1 MSLSAGA
8 RPKRRSKKVYD
19 PDFVYDLPLDS
30 LYQDALNPEQGNP
43 VDPALFEDAP
53 RSSKSTSRTVKV
65 PGASSP
71 PLITDG
77 DTNPALSFDQQ
88 LQLIKLQ
95 KEKLELEVKVL
106 AMSRQERPLEN
117 TFAALSTHDAGD
129 ASEPRRTKRN
139 IDWPQDYVPS
149 IQGDYDKLELPEF
162 VSGFLIMIKT
172 YDSPLKD
179 AMLAHLE
186 LLLTKAIS
194 YSWISVRGFHKFI
207 AKQVE
212 QRRLEWQ
219 DFKSIQDQATTFF
232 RHSDLR
238 NTRQRNDTQR
248 QLSNNTFSGDRQQAV
263 TPTVKKACKTW
274 NYTGTCDCD
283 QEDENAYKEHHRCR
297 VCKSDHP
304 MLHCS
309 KRRTPIPQQ

>member
-71 PLITDG
+71 PLVTDG

-129 ASEPRRTKRN
+129 ASEPRYTKRN

-149 IQGDYDKLELPEF
+149 IQGDYDKLDLPEF

-207 AKQVE
+207 GKQVE
-212 QRRLEWQ
+212 QRRLE
-219 DFKSIQDQATTFF
+219 
-232 RHSDLR
+232 
-238 NTRQRNDTQR
+238 
-248 QLSNNTFSGDRQQAV
+248 
-263 TPTVKKACKTW
+263 
-274 NYTGTCDCD
+274 
-283 QEDENAYKEHHRCR
+283 
-297 VCKSDHP
+297 
-304 MLHCS
+304 
-309 KRRTPIPQQ
+309 